1 MMKHYSVMLNEC
13 IDMLDIKPDGIYVD
27 GTLGRAG
34 HSEQILKKL
43 TTGHLY
49 VFDLDIQAI
58 NESKIKLAQYIDKVT
73 FIHDNYANIKDRLSE
88 YNIFKIDGLLLD
100 LGVSSPQFDDPE
112 RGFSYRFDSK
122 LDMRMNQE
130 QVVSA
135 YDVINNY
142 DYHDLVRILFKYGE
156 EKNAK
161 LIARKIEKIR
171 MDQPITTTFELVD
184 VIKKALPSKVLS
196 KKGHPCKKSFQAIRI
211 EVNKELDS
219 LEQVLD
225 SIEDILNIN
234 GVVSII
240 TFHSLE
246 DRIVKEYFK
255 QLSTVKQIDKKIPL
269 LPNEIKQ
276 ANYKLINK
284 NIIIATDHELE
295 ENSRSQSA
303 KLRGIRRIL

>member
-219 LEQVLD
+219 LERVLD

-255 QLSTVKQIDKKIPL
+255 ELSTVKQIDKKIPL